1 MPLRLPATLL
11 SLLLPLTLA
20 QAAPTDRTPHQ
31 LIDGLGVTVRRAI
44 EAPRPDKS
52 ADDAERAVAE
62 QITALMQSPEQRAS
76 LVDVDTQ
83 GRTPLMLAVSGA
95 YLQVVKALLADPG
108 VRSAINQPDANGET
122 AWMVANFA
130 PTMTL
135 MACQPGALTLDRYP
149 LLPPYLRRMALLLQA
164 KNSVV
169 ASIVQ
174 ALEAAGAQAQPEAA
188 RHAWLARCPNA
199 TPQLREAIAMG
210 PLLSTLVN
218 ESLARQMAYN
228 KASRAGDV
236 DIPQKPPEGMRFIP
250 DRGRAGQAS
259 PVLDVGGVHCAR
271 TPPPALRGALSWSGS
286 LLFRA
291 RISTRAGVVE
301 TVDLRVLSPIDPD
314 PTVVDFFRGSV
325 IRALATYQCEGDH
338 VFEQDFNFKV
348 E

>member
-1 MPLRLPATLL
+1 MLLRLPTVLL

-20 QAAPTDRTPHQ
+20 QAAPAGRTPHQ
-31 LIDGLGVTVRRAI
+31 LIDGLGVSVRRAI
-44 EAPRPDKS
+44 EAPRPGSS

-62 QITALMQSPEQRAS
+62 QITALMLDPEQRAS
-76 LVDVDTQ
+76 LVAVDTQ
-83 GRTPLMLAVSGA
+83 GRTPLMLAVGGA
-95 YLQVVKALLADPG
+95 YPQVVKVLLADPG
-108 VRSAINQPDANGET
+108 VRAAINQPDANGET

-149 LLPPYLRRMALLLQA
+149 LLPPYLRRMTLLLQA
-164 KNSVV
+164 RHSVV
-169 ASIVQ
+169 ASIAQ
-174 ALEAAGAQAQPEAA
+174 ALEAAGAEARPDAA
-188 RHAWLARCPNA
+188 RQAWLARCPNA
-199 TPQLREAIAMG
+199 TPQLREAIATG
-210 PLLSTLVN
+210 PLLPTLVN

-236 DIPQKPPEGMRFIP
+236 AIPQKPPEGMRFIP
-250 DRGRAGQAS
+250 DRGWAGQAS
-259 PVLDVGGVHCAR
+259 PVLDVGGVRCTH

-291 RISTRAGVVE
+291 RIATRAGVVE
-301 TVDLRVLSPIDPD
+301 AVDFRVLSPGDPD
-314 PTVVDFFRGSV
+314 PTVVDFFRATV

-338 VFEQDFNFKV
+338 VFEQDFSFKV